1 MYRIYMPVDMVLVL
15 SSKNSYWRHFKQQ
28 SQYQPQCQ
36 EQHQHQHQ
44 HQQQPRQQPSDLKVE
59 NSNSTCIELFKF
71 W

>member
-15 SSKNSYWRHFKQQ
+15 SSKNSYWRRFKQQ

-36 EQHQHQHQ
+36 EQHQHQ